1 MTRRERLVIGLTGPN
16 AAGKGEV
23 AAVLGS
29 MGFACHS
36 LSDIVREEALGRGR
50 TTGRDDLI
58 VTGNELR
65 REGGPGALAERMVPR
80 LGGRDVVDSI
90 RNPSEAQALR
100 RVPGFVLVGV
110 TAPARVRFQRAR
122 LRTGRG
128 DAVADLSSFLAKEA
142 EENSSD
148 PAAQQL
154 EATFALRDRTLSNDG
169 SLDDL
174 RRAVEALVSDLEKN
188 RAAAPQGS

>member
-1 MTRRERLVIGLTGPN
+1 MTRRESLIIGLTGPN

-36 LSDIVREEALGRGR
+36 LSDIVREEAIGRGR

-65 REGGPGALAERMVPR
+65 REGGPGALAERMAPR

-90 RNPSEAQALR
+90 RNPAEVQALR
-100 RVPGFVLVGV
+100 RVAGFVLVGV
-110 TAPARVRFQRAR
+110 TAPARVRFERAR

-128 DAVADLSSFLAKEA
+128 DAVTDLASFLAKEA
-142 EENSSD
+142 EENSTD

-169 SLDDL
+169 TLEDL
-174 RRAVEALVSDLEKN
+174 RRAVEALVSDLEKS
-188 RAAAPQGS
+188 RAAAPQGP

>member
-1 MTRRERLVIGLTGPN
+1 MTRGAPLVLGLTGPN

-23 AAVLGS
+23 AAVLGA

-36 LSDIVREEALGRGR
+36 LSDIVREEARARGR

-58 VTGNELR
+58 ATGNELR
-65 REGGPGALAERMVPR
+65 REGGPGALAERMAPR

-90 RNPSEAQALR
+90 RNPAEARALR
-100 RVPGFVLVGV
+100 SVPGFVLVGV
-110 TAPARVRFQRAR
+110 TSPAEVRFERAR
-122 LRTGRG
+122 RRPGRG
-128 DAVADLSSFLAKEA
+128 DAVANLAAFLAKEA
-142 EENSSD
+142 EENTSD

-174 RRAVEALVSDLEKN
+174 RRAVEALIADLEES
-188 RAAAPQGS
+188 RAAALQDP